1 MQILVVDVG
10 GTNVKFLV
18 TGQTEQRKFASGP
31 KMTAEEMVAGVRKAA
46 NGWTYEA
53 VAIGYPGP
61 VLRGKPVSEP
71 HNLGP
76 GWVGF
81 DFAAAF
87 GCPVRVINDAAMQA
101 LGSYQGG
108 RMLFL
113 GLGTGLG
120 SAMIVDG
127 HVEPMEL
134 GHLPYKKGTYEDYV
148 GARGLA
154 DAGKK
159 KWRERVE
166 DVVARLATAL
176 QAEDVVLGRRQR
188 CKAQKATA
196 GLPRRRKLE
205 CVSRRISIV
214 GRKSRFEVTATYRK
228 DQVMRA
234 NHARRSL
241 SVLLVGFAMALQP
254 APSLAQE
261 KKSPQQAKSFEKEIT
276 IKVKLNYLLFLPEG
290 YESSETKWPLILFL
304 HGAGESGDNVEKV
317 KATGLP
323 KLLETKTDMPFVVV
337 SPQSPRGGWN
347 VDSLSALLDD
357 VIAKYK
363 VDVDRVY
370 LTGLSMGG
378 FGTWELGTAHPE
390 RFAAI
395 APICGGGSPSRAGRL
410 KGVPVWAFHG
420 AKDNVVPIARTEA
433 MIKAMKEAGMEPKFT
448 IYPEAKHDSWTETY
462 NNPELYKWF
471 LEHKRTKPETQ

>member
-18 TGQTEQRKFASGP
+18 TGQTEQRKFPSGP

-46 NGWTYEA
+46 NGWAYEA

-101 LGSYQGG
+101 LGSYKGG

-120 SAMIVDG
+120 SAMVVDG

-154 DAGKK
+154 DFGKK

-176 QAEDVVLGRRQR
+176 QAEDVVLGGGNVA
-188 CKAQKATA
+188 KLKK
-196 GLPRRRKLE
+196 LPPGCR
-205 CVSRRISIV
+205 
-214 GRKSRFEVTATYRK
+214 
-228 DQVMRA
+228 
-234 NHARRSL
+234 
-241 SVLLVGFAMALQP
+241 
-254 APSLAQE
+254 
-261 KKSPQQAKSFEKEIT
+261 
-276 IKVKLNYLLFLPEG
+276 
-290 YESSETKWPLILFL
+290 
-304 HGAGESGDNVEKV
+304 AGENSNAFLGGFRLWEEKV
-317 KATGLP
+317 
-323 KLLETKTDMPFVVV
+323 
-337 SPQSPRGGWN
+337 
-347 VDSLSALLDD
+347 DS
-357 VIAKYK
+357 K
-363 VDVDRVY
+363 
-370 LTGLSMGG
+370 
-378 FGTWELGTAHPE
+378 
-390 RFAAI
+390 
-395 APICGGGSPSRAGRL
+395 
-410 KGVPVWAFHG
+410 
-420 AKDNVVPIARTEA
+420 
-433 MIKAMKEAGMEPKFT
+433 
-448 IYPEAKHDSWTETY
+448 
-462 NNPELYKWF
+462 
-471 LEHKRTKPETQ
+471 